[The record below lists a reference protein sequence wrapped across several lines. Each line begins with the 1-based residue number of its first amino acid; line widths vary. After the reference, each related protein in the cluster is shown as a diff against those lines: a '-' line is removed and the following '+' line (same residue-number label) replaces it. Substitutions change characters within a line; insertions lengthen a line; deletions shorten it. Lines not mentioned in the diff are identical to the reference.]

1 MDKTLNYSKRVKY
14 RTFDKM
20 QPPAGSIYNFNEYGM
35 IIFGRFERLMFYD
48 HDYQYNSCS
57 RTAEVN
63 MYIL

>member
-35 IIFGRFERLMFYD
+35 NIFGNLRG
-48 HDYQYNSCS
+48 
-57 RTAEVN
+57 
-63 MYIL
+63 